1 MMRTDDGKG
10 KQWQGQTQSKTRNQ
24 KGSHGTA
31 GTQVITQTE
40 CTWKGRGNRPQ
51 LPGAFYRP
59 DMGVFYRQ
67 CEDDMKHVE
76 VLPVTDR
83 MALYVI

>member
-1 MMRTDDGKG
+1 
-10 KQWQGQTQSKTRNQ
+10 
-24 KGSHGTA
+24 
-31 GTQVITQTE
+31 
-40 CTWKGRGNRPQ
+40 
-51 LPGAFYRP
+51 
-59 DMGVFYRQ
+59 MGVFYRQ